1 MFARPKHQKHAE
13 IDERIKRIHQL
24 MAEKVLTD
32 HALVDTAY
40 EVLEQRYQSG
50 MMRYGSYLL
59 WHGILESSNEP
70 EQFRALLL
78 ADDART
84 ASLRRQTIFVG
95 VLTEDEREAAMLI

>member
-1 MFARPKHQKHAE
+1 MFARSKRQKQAD
-13 IDERIKRIHQL
+13 IDERIKRIHEV
-24 MAEKVLTD
+24 MAEKVLVDST
-32 HALVDTAY
+32 LVDNAY

-59 WHGILESSNEP
+59 WHGILESSREP
-70 EQFRALLL
+70 AQFRALLL

-95 VLTEDEREAAMLI
+95 VLTEEEREMAIAG